1 MIGKKLKMLLKQSG
15 KRQIDLARHLGISA
29 SRLSNY
35 LSDKRE
41 PDFQMLS
48 EMAYFLGVD
57 LNYFSNKNFK
67 KKRKNDIV
75 ERTDDSYIYDNETES
90 IINVAIS
97 PVNGKKKG
105 ITTNTI
111 PISSVF
117 LSDIKNPEENVTVYE
132 VNSEVPDFIA
142 GNNDYFICVKCSAIS
157 LNNGDMIF
165 ENGRNMKFY
174 HFYKEDD
181 FIILIN
187 MENNKEHLKVTSIHD
202 LDDFHKVLWLMKKYY

>member
-1 MIGKKLKMLLKQSG
+1 MIGKKLKGLLKQTG

-57 LNYFSNKNFK
+57 LNYFFFFYFK
-67 KKRKNDIV
+67 KKRKDDIFEV
-75 ERTDDSYIYDNETES
+75 AEEGYVYGSERES
-90 IINVAIS
+90 IVKVAIA

-105 ITTNTI
+105 ITTSTI
-111 PISSVF
+111 PVSGLF
-117 LSDIKNPEENVTVYE
+117 LLGTKNPEENVTVFE
-132 VNSEVPDFIA
+132 VNSEVPAFIA
-142 GNNDYFICVKCSAIS
+142 GDNDYFICVKCSAAP
-157 LNNGDMIF
+157 LNDGDMIF

-174 HFYKEDD
+174 RFYRDKD
-181 FIILIN
+181 FVVLIN
-187 MENNKEHLKVTSIHD
+187 MENNKEHLRVTSMSE
-202 LDDFHKVLWLMKKYY
+202 LEGFHKVLWLMKKY